1 MTRTERAAWVVVDLG
16 AMDLR
21 LFDGGEGGTAAA
33 PAAGNGERSVP
44 AGAPALKSRK
54 PGEYD
59 NVVFG
64 RQPNAQGIVT
74 NAAETPSDAG
84 RESESGVQTTSSTME
99 ERKAQY
105 RAFKEGDFKDLF
117 DADVQRIIN
126 SRFRETK
133 QLQTQVEGY
142 QPIIDLLAERLQSDA
157 RDPKALLKALKD
169 DELYLER
176 AADEAGLTIAAFKER
191 ENLVL
196 ENKQLL
202 EAQRRREGEEAVQ
215 RDVARW
221 LEEEKAMKGRYPQ
234 FDLRTEMQN
243 PEFINLARLTSAEH
257 AYKVIHMDELLNDA
271 MTTTAAATEQKV
283 AANVRARGARPAEA
297 GNSAQG
303 GMVVKNDVSKLT
315 KAERAEIARRAMR
328 GETISF

>member
-1 MTRTERAAWVVVDLG
+1 MTRTERAAWVVVDLS

-54 PGEYD
+54 SGEYD

-126 SRFRETK
+126 QRFRETK

-142 QPIIDLLAERLQSDA
+142 QPIIDRLVQRYGVDGK
-157 RDPKALLKALKD
+157 DMKALA
-169 DELYLER
+169 
-176 AADEAGLTIAAFKER
+176 
-191 ENLVL
+191 
-196 ENKQLL
+196 
-202 EAQRRREGEEAVQ
+202 
-215 RDVARW
+215 
-221 LEEEKAMKGRYPQ
+221 
-234 FDLRTEMQN
+234 
-243 PEFINLARLTSAEH
+243 
-257 AYKVIHMDELLNDA
+257 
-271 MTTTAAATEQKV
+271 
-283 AANVRARGARPAEA
+283 
-297 GNSAQG
+297 
-303 GMVVKNDVSKLT
+303 
-315 KAERAEIARRAMR
+315 
-328 GETISF
+328 